1 MRGTPVGYTAYFYQE
16 SQDWDRWSYDMD
28 RLQDLGATCIRAG
41 FTPWMVQDQH
51 LDHIERCLQDCQAR
65 GIDVMLTC
73 AQLANNGDQTVSEAI
88 AAGSAYVA
96 RLAPRFA
103 PYARWWQ
110 VLNEH
115 DHASWLNQKYLGD
128 MGHRDPD
135 GTQHFYVRAGM
146 TQEYLE
152 SLRDVLALSRDA
164 IHAANPDCMV
174 GTATTGVEMDVQCE
188 QYIWRPFYDVVAPA
202 VDWIGINGYPMK
214 WMRMYREMPARLR
227 RTSVRYGK
235 PVMMAECGHPT
246 NGSEDEPTIM
256 ELLAHQIDRMTR
268 STSVGGMWLYQLR
281 DRADDPDS
289 AEACFGTLRY
299 DGTWKDGWR
308 AVRYAIRSITDD
320 IGPNPA

>member
-1 MRGTPVGYTAYFYQE
+1 MRGVPVGYTAYFYQE
-16 SQDWDRWSYDMD
+16 SLDWDRWSYDMD
-28 RLQDLGATCIRAG
+28 ALQELGATTIRSG
-41 FTPWMVQDQH
+41 FVPWMVQDQH
-51 LDHIERCLQDCQAR
+51 LDHVERCLQDCQTR

-73 AQLANNGDQTVSEAI
+73 AQLANNRDQSTGEAI
-88 AAGSAYVA
+88 EKGSAYVA

-115 DHASWLNQKYLGD
+115 DWYSWLDHSHLGEVYD
-128 MGHRDPD
+128 SATGTHRRRP
-135 GTQHFYVRAGM
+135 GM
-146 TQEYLE
+146 TDEYLAT
-152 SLRDVLALSRDA
+152 LRDVVGLSRDA
-164 IHAANPDCMV
+164 IHAANPNCGV
-174 GTATTGVEMDVQCE
+174 GTTTTGVSMDAACE

-214 WMRMYREMPARLR
+214 WMRMYEEIPARLR

-246 NGSEDEPTIM
+246 NGSEDEQTIM

-281 DRADDPDS
+281 DRADAPDE
-289 AEACFGTLRY
+289 AESCFGTLRY

-320 IGPNPA
+320 LGPNPA